1 MFRLNKM
8 ISFNVLF
15 IYEAPHRHLKSDQVD
30 KIIIYIFFFCKD
42 IFPFKV
48 RSSRR

>member
-30 KIIIYIFFFCKD
+30 KIIIYIFFFLQGH
-42 IFPFKV
+42 IPF
-48 RSSRR
+48 